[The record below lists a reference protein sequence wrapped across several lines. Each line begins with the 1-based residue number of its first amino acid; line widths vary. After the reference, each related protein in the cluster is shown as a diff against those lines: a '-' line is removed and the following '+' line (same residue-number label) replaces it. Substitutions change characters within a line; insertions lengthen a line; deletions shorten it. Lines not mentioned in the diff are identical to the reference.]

1 MEKILKYHMLTHFFL
16 RFQLL
21 DRLNLKKNIFLWG
34 WSPQKKPSW
43 WQIRKIRKFP
53 KQPPIWPPQHFS
65 KSPKTPLF
73 QKKNA
78 DRGRWFKFSGQGGRA
93 IFTKIYLSFDS
104 MISRGSRPYHRLR
117 AESECILSSS
127 DYFSEH
133 FSFLQENPKNQK

>member
-1 MEKILKYHMLTHFFL
+1 MGVVPAKKTVLVANSK
-16 RFQLL
+16 
-21 DRLNLKKNIFLWG
+21 NLKISETTPDLTTSTFFKMTKNT
-34 WSPQKKPSW
+34 S
-43 WQIRKIRKFP
+43 
-53 KQPPIWPPQHFS
+53 FS
-65 KSPKTPLF
+65 
-73 QKKNA
+73 KKNA

-133 FSFLQENPKNQK
+133 FSFLQENPKNQKLRIFSAEVADGPELTIFNYS